1 MAENEFIDPYASLV
15 NREPRPAAQEFT
27 EARPPIPAG
36 QVGPTRAAA
45 ANLRPLKIDYDVEAA
60 VQGGLTSAD
69 IAQYLADETNYDYA
83 GARAAGINDN
93 EIIAELSTARRPSGA
108 GAIAEGVTRGVVVE
122 GPALAGG
129 VTGAALGLQ
138 AGTAASPF
146 LGPFAPA
153 GPPAGFILGGTIGTI
168 AGLISGQGLERGLED
183 IGLLPEGPLTPD
195 RRPLMEGGRTGGVGS
210 LAIFAPGIAVR
221 NMSLGSTAFL
231 ARQAPKTTQAPAS
244 FAEAGGGIVQH
255 LRRRANAAMQRLG
268 RGANAAIQ
276 GAPVLDDAGR
286 VLQPRF
292 TPLDRILGTAAQS
305 PGSFFAAETAALGS
319 AAAAGTVA
327 ETADPG
333 NTYLRMAA
341 EITAGAANPVAL
353 SARGMRAARTAIGNT
368 LNRFSEGGRE
378 RLIGQKLF
386 NILENAG
393 EDPQAVIRA
402 LLADDELSTLAAE
415 AGVDLGARTPAI
427 KTGSPTLAALQ
438 RTIAQNNERVGPTV
452 ARAAEQ
458 NLAGIAKLIDLMVEL
473 DDPSILAA
481 AGQLRDDY
489 YQSALQLRLD
499 QASAQAAETAGR
511 ILSDDPTAGQ
521 AAGQAVEKLVRD
533 SLKDARNQET
543 ALYAR
548 VDLRQ
553 PAAVDNIATEFNTI
567 REGLLPESPFPA
579 LITRFVN
586 RTTADDAEVTLRD
599 LTNFRSEMLSMARD
613 ARAAG
618 SFRDANFYGRMAE
631 AALEDI
637 GLRAEARPGGIDPN
651 IPMMRSPNERALA
664 NAYAFSKSLNDVFTR
679 SFAGDVLATKR
690 TGADRIPPELLAG
703 RIFGTGGDATSFR
716 IAQLEE
722 AVQFMHKNSNFF
734 ALSGNFAETSSA
746 RLGTLRAA
754 EQDILRLAA
763 QNSFNPETGR
773 VNPVS
778 LARFMQNNAASLE
791 KFPQL
796 RSDLT
801 DARTAE
807 QLLRN
812 VIDANSIE
820 AKAIANQGALRAVLG
835 NDETPAGAI
844 AIAIGEPGS
853 GRSPDAVKNLRG
865 LVKLVNT
872 SGEIAPQAR
881 AGLKDAV
888 LDRAIVYATSPEGE
902 FNFNRFRNFLMEPMS
917 RGQPSAIGILRDGN
931 ILSDAEATRLNMFL
945 READKIQE
953 AINAGGQQ
961 LDDILVDAP
970 GAIFDLV
977 TRLIG
982 SAVGRVAGQNITGR
996 PGGIVEAGAGVR
1008 FTRNVFERMP
1018 STYLR
1023 NIVDEAVTNS
1033 EFMAVLLTKGRPQTV
1048 VAQRRFNN
1056 QLNGFLTAAGLIAL
1070 PEQEEG
1076 VIRGPVLDPFA
1087 GQAPADTAAATQ
1099 DLQNYLDSVAPP
1111 PAAPAQVAPSAPP
1124 PAAPVQAPPPG
1135 PPPSQ
1140 QGAAAQ
1146 PGASYA
1152 ALFPNDPI
1160 ASILQQRE
1168 MQQGIGSLAGPR

>member
-83 GARAAGINDN
+83 GARAAGIGDD
-93 EIIAELSTARRPSGA
+93 EIIAELSTARRPTAA
-108 GAIAEGVTRGVVVE
+108 GAVAEGVTRGVVGG
-122 GPALAGG
+122 GPAMAGG
-129 VTGAALGLQ
+129 ITGAALGLQ
-138 AGTAASPF
+138 AGTAAAPF
-146 LGPFAPA
+146 LGPLAPA
-153 GPPAGFILGGTIGTI
+153 GPAAGFILGGTIGTI
-168 AGLISGQGLERGLED
+168 AGLVSGQGLESGLED
-183 IGLLPEGPLTPD
+183 VGLLPEGPLTPD
-195 RRPLMEGGRTGGVGS
+195 RRPLMEGGRTFGAG
-210 LAIFAPGIAVR
+210 APTIFAPGIAVR
-221 NMSLGSTAFL
+221 NMPLGPTAFL
-231 ARQAPKTTQAPAS
+231 ARQAPKTTQAPQT
-244 FAEAGGGIVQH
+244 FAEAGGGIVK
-255 LRRRANAAMQRLG
+255 RLG
-268 RGANAAIQ
+268 RGAGAAIQ

-305 PGSFFAAETAALGS
+305 PRSFFAAETAALGS
-319 AAAAGTVA
+319 AAAAGTAA

-341 EITAGAANPVAL
+341 EITAGAANPIAL
-353 SARGMRAARTAIGNT
+353 SSRGMRAARTAIGNT

-917 RGQPSAIGILRDGN
+917 RGQPSTIGVLRDGG
-931 ILSDAEATRLNMFL
+931 ILSDAEATRLNTFL
-945 READKIQE
+945 READRIQE
-953 AINAGGQQ
+953 AINAGGTK
-961 LDDILVDAP
+961 LDDVLIDAP
-970 GAIFDLV
+970 GATYDLV
-977 TRLIG
+977 VSFLG
-982 SAVGRVAGQNITGR
+982 SALGRTAGERFTGR
-996 PGGIVEAGAGVR
+996 PGGLIEAGRGIK
-1008 FTRNVFERMP
+1008 FTQSIFSRMP
-1018 STYLR
+1018 STYFR

-1111 PAAPAQVAPSAPP
+1111 PAAPPQVAPSAPP
-1124 PAAPVQAPPPG
+1124 PAAPVQAPPPS